1 MRAGSVE
8 RVRIA
13 VAGSIATDHLFTFEG
28 RFADS
33 LLVEQLSKI
42 SLSFLASDL
51 QVRRGGTGANIAFG
65 MGVLG
70 ATPLLVGAVGPDA
83 GDYLAWLREH
93 GVDTTHVR
101 VSESKP
107 TARFTCTT
115 DDDHAQLA
123 TFYPGAM
130 AEAAEIDIADLG
142 DVDLVV
148 VAPDDPGAMLRH
160 SASCRERGVAF
171 AADPSQQLAFMD
183 GEAIRQLVDGATWLF
198 TNEYEAS
205 LVHEKTGW
213 SADEVLERVGTRVTT
228 HGAGGIAIDRRGEAT
243 VRVPV
248 VPATEVAEPTG
259 VGDGFRAGF
268 LTATAWGVDV
278 ERAAQVGALV
288 ATHVVETVGTQEYA
302 FSSDGFLKRFEQA
315 YGERRRRAGPPPPAG
330 LAPAVRRAAPQRSPG
345 GPARAGRAPRRWC
358 PGAAT
363 RADCPS

>member
-1 MRAGSVE
+1 M
-8 RVRIA
+8 RIA

-70 ATPLLVGAVGPDA
+70 HRPLLVGAVGQDA
-83 GDYLAWLREH
+83 GDYVSWLQDH

-101 VSESKP
+101 VSQSKA

-123 TFYPGAM
+123 TFFPGAM
-130 AEAAEIDIADLG
+130 AEAAEIDLADLG
-142 DVDLVV
+142 ELDLVV

-160 SASCRERGVAF
+160 SASCRERGVPF

-183 GEAIRQLVDGATWLF
+183 GEAIRGLVDGATYLF
-198 TNEYEAS
+198 TNDYEAG

-213 SADEVLERVGTRVTT
+213 SAQDVLDRVRIRVTT
-228 HGAGGIAIDRRGEAT
+228 HGADGIVISRKGEPDIT
-243 VRVPV
+243 VAVA
-248 VPATEVAEPTG
+248 PARTVAEPTG

-268 LTATAWGVDV
+268 LTATAWGLGL
-278 ERAAQVGALV
+278 ERAAQVGALL
-288 ATHVVETVGTQEYA
+288 ATHVVETVGTQEYVVTPA
-302 FSSDGFLKRFEQA
+302 DFLDRFTQA
-315 YGERRRRAGPPPPAG
+315 YGEDAA
-330 LAPAVRRAAPQRSPG
+330 AEVRPFLQG
-345 GPARAGRAPRRWC
+345 
-358 PGAAT
+358 
-363 RADCPS
+363 

>member
-1 MRAGSVE
+1 MSGAGSVPP
-8 RVRIA
+8 VRIA
-13 VAGSIATDHLFTFEG
+13 VAGSIATDHLFTFRG

-33 LLVEQLSKI
+33 LLVEQLSRI

-70 ATPLLVGAVGPDA
+70 ASPLLVGAVGPDA
-83 GDYLAWLREH
+83 EDYLRWLREH

-101 VSESKP
+101 VSATLP

-130 AEAAEIDIADLG
+130 AEAAQIDLAQISG
-142 DVDLVV
+142 VDLVV
-148 VAPDDPGAMLRH
+148 VAPDDPDAMLRH
-160 SASCRERGVAF
+160 SASCRDRGVPF

-183 GEAIRQLVDGATWLF
+183 GAAIRGLVEGATYLF

-213 SADEVLERVGTRVTT
+213 TPEQVLERVGTRVTT
-228 HGAGGIAIDRRGEAT
+228 HGSAGIAIDRRGEQR

-248 VPATEVAEPTG
+248 APAREVAEPTG

-268 LTATAWGVDV
+268 LTATAWGLGD

-302 FSSDGFLKRFEQA
+302 FTPAEFLRRFTDA
-315 YGERRRRAGPPPPAG
+315 YGTAAASEVAPFLQPA
-330 LAPAVRRAAPQRSPG
+330 
-345 GPARAGRAPRRWC
+345 
-358 PGAAT
+358 
-363 RADCPS
+363 

>member
-1 MRAGSVE
+1 
-8 RVRIA
+8 VRIA
-13 VAGSIATDHLFTFEG
+13 VAGSIATDHLFTFSG

-83 GDYLAWLREH
+83 DDYLGWLREH

-101 VSESKP
+101 VSQSKP

-130 AEAAEIDIADLG
+130 AEAAEIDIAEL

-183 GEAIRQLVDGATWLF
+183 GAAIRGLVDGATWLF

-213 SADEVLERVGTRVTT
+213 SADEVLGRVGTRVTT
-228 HGAGGIAIDRRGEAT
+228 HGASGITIDRAGEPT

-302 FSSDGFLKRFEQA
+302 FSADGFLKRFEEA
-315 YGERRRRAGPPPPAG
+315 YGADAAEQ
-330 LAPAVRRAAPQRSPG
+330 VRPHLQG
-345 GPARAGRAPRRWC
+345 
-358 PGAAT
+358 
-363 RADCPS
+363 

>member
-1 MRAGSVE
+1 M
-8 RVRIA
+8 RIA

-33 LLVEQLSKI
+33 LLVDQLSKI

-70 ATPLLVGAVGPDA
+70 ARPVLVGAVGADA
-83 GDYLAWLREH
+83 ADYLVWLGAH
-93 GVDTTHVR
+93 GVDTRHVR
-101 VSESKP
+101 VSTTKA

-123 TFYPGAM
+123 TFFPGAM
-130 AEAAEIDIADLG
+130 AEAAEIDLADLG
-142 DVDLVV
+142 ELDLVV

-160 SASCRERGVAF
+160 SDSCRTRGVPF

-183 GEAIRQLVDGATWLF
+183 GTAIRGLLQGATYLF
-198 TNEYEAS
+198 SNDYEAE

-213 SADEVLERVGTRVTT
+213 TADEILEVVGTRVTT
-228 HGAGGIAIDRRGEAT
+228 RGVDGVQIDRRGQEPL
-243 VRVPV
+243 RVPV
-248 VPATEVAEPTG
+248 VPARVVAEPTG

-268 LTATAWGVDV
+268 LTATGWGVGL

-288 ATHVVETVGTQEYA
+288 ATHVVETVGTQEYS
-302 FSSDGFLKRFEQA
+302 FTSQEFLGRLAETYGADAADEVGRFLPAQPVLQ
-315 YGERRRRAGPPPPAG
+315 GEER
-330 LAPAVRRAAPQRSPG
+330 
-345 GPARAGRAPRRWC
+345 
-358 PGAAT
+358 
-363 RADCPS
+363 

>member
-1 MRAGSVE
+1 M
-8 RVRIA
+8 RIA
-13 VAGSIATDHLFTFEG
+13 VAGSIATDHLFTFSG

-33 LLVEQLSKI
+33 LLVDQLSKI

-70 ATPLLVGAVGPDA
+70 AAPLLVGAVGTDA
-83 GDYLAWLREH
+83 HDYLAWLRDH

-101 VSESKP
+101 VSDGKP

-130 AEAAEIDIADLG
+130 AEAALIDIADLG

-160 SASCRERGVAF
+160 SASCRDRGVPF

-183 GEAIRQLVDGATWLF
+183 GEAIRGLVDGATWLF
-198 TNEYEAS
+198 TNEYEAF

-228 HGAGGIAIDRRGEAT
+228 HGAAGIAIDRRGEPT

-248 VPATEVAEPTG
+248 VPAAEVAEPTG

-268 LTATAWGVDV
+268 LTATGWGVGV

-302 FSSDGFLKRFEQA
+302 FSADGFLERFEQA
-315 YGERRRRAGPPPPAG
+315 YGGD
-330 LAPAVRRAAPQRSPG
+330 AADELRPHLQG
-345 GPARAGRAPRRWC
+345 
-358 PGAAT
+358 
-363 RADCPS
+363 